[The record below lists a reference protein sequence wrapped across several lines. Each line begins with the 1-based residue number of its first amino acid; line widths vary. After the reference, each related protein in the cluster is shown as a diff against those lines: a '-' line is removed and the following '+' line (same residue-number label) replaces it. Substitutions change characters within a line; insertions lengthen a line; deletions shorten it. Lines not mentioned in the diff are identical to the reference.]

1 MIAVDKKKPLIP
13 GSGGI
18 SNNVRENA
26 RADIQEGGGAQC
38 GEAGKKSGKRRFA
51 ADIFLSLLL
60 DDHHIL

>member
-1 MIAVDKKKPLIP
+1 MCGKCPD
-13 GSGGI
+13 
-18 SNNVRENA
+18 
-26 RADIQEGGGAQC
+26 ADIQEGGAQC